1 MIPSII
7 IAIFSHWEELTTAF
21 RDGCIYVWESIVNA
35 FGSAVEW
42 FKSNV
47 IQPVTKFFSDL
58 WSAISTGATDT
69 WDSIVDALYFGGN
82 LV

>member
-1 MIPSII
+1 MY
-7 IAIFSHWEELTTAF
+7 LCV
-21 RDGCIYVWESIVNA
+21 GIYRNA

-42 FKSNV
+42 FNVNV

-69 WDSIVDALYFGGN
+69 WDSIVDAFTSAN